1 MDLVDGNPGPR
12 ARQGL
17 QGSRDPLKLEARV
30 DLWDGVLFGLRSYF
44 QQEGLREVSTP
55 VRIPANA
62 VEPFI
67 EPISCEGG
75 FLQTSPE
82 LAMKGLLRERS
93 LYQIAHCFRQGENG
107 PQHREEFHLIEWYR
121 VGGTLAALQLDI
133 ERMVELASH
142 SASVVLQEDCPA
154 PRHWVRVGWLDLF
167 EQHTGVALR
176 GDESAQAL
184 EPLLDTLRAELNL
197 SGAGGQKEEPRG
209 NDDGVRDLAAWVEL
223 FSLWSDTRLDPWL
236 AQHSLHIGVHLVD
249 FPAPLAALSR
259 TCGSRAM
266 RFESY
271 FLGSELANAY
281 DELRDAEEQQSRFL
295 RVNGLRRSLEKPE
308 LPLCER
314 FLEHLQEQRLPAC
327 VGAAM
332 GLERLLSTVCRRSHL
347 SQIELREAFAGAPQ
361 IQD

>member
-1 MDLVDGNPGPR
+1 MNLSDASTSPR
-12 ARQGL
+12 A
-17 QGSRDPLKLEARV
+17 PLSLEARI

-44 QQEGLREVSTP
+44 QEEGLREVSTP

-67 EPISCEGG
+67 EPIPCEGG
-75 FLQTSPE
+75 VLQTSPE

-93 LYQIAHCFRQGENG
+93 VYQIAHCFRRGERG

-121 VGGTLAALQLDI
+121 LGRSLADLQLDV
-133 ERMVELASH
+133 ERMVALASQC
-142 SASVVLQEDCPA
+142 ASVVLQEDCPA
-154 PRHWVRVGWLDLF
+154 PRRWVRVGWLELF
-167 EQHTGVALR
+167 EEQMGVALR
-176 GDESAQAL
+176 GDECAAAL
-184 EPLLDTLRAELNL
+184 APVLGTLRAELNL
-197 SGAGGQKEEPRG
+197 DAPEPWEGEGLRAEHE
-209 NDDGVRDLAAWVEL
+209 DARSQLAAWVEL
-223 FSLWSDTRLDPWL
+223 FSLWSDARLDPWL
-236 AQHSLHIGVHLVD
+236 AQHSLHIGVHLVE

-271 FLGSELANAY
+271 FRGAELVNAY
-281 DELRDAEEQQSRFL
+281 DELRDGDEQQARFA
-295 RVNGLRRSLEKPE
+295 RVNELRRSLQQPP

-314 FLEHLQEQRLPAC
+314 FLGVLRNGRLPPC

-347 SQIELREAFAGAPQ
+347 SQIELRDAVAVAPVVPE
-361 IQD
+361 